1 MTIHKQLSNELV
13 IQLHDIARTIE
24 QQIGIGQLSNDIRNV
39 ADRLH
44 TLTTETGDQQKVKE

>member
-1 MTIHKQLSNELV
+1 MHKQLSNELV
-13 IQLHDIARTIE
+13 MQLHDIARIIE

>member
-1 MTIHKQLSNELV
+1 MMLKQLSNDLV
-13 IQLHDIARTIE
+13 IQLHDIARTVE

-44 TLTTETGDQQKVKE
+44 TLTTETGNQQKVKE

>member
-1 MTIHKQLSNELV
+1 MHKQVASELV

-24 QQIGIGQLSNDIRNV
+24 QQIGIGQLSNDVRNV

-44 TLTTETGDQQKVKE
+44 TVTTETGTQQKVKE

>member
-1 MTIHKQLSNELV
+1 MMHKQLTNELV

-24 QQIGIGQLSNDIRNV
+24 QQIGIGQLSDDVRNV

-44 TLTTETGDQQKVKE
+44 ALITEVGTQQKVIE

>member
-1 MTIHKQLSNELV
+1 MMHKQLSSDLV

-24 QQIGIGQLSNDIRNV
+24 QQIGIGQLSDDVRNV

-44 TLTTETGDQQKVKE
+44 TLTTETGTQQKVKE

>member
-1 MTIHKQLSNELV
+1 MHKQLANELV

-24 QQIGIGQLSNDIRNV
+24 QQIGIGQLSNDVRNV

-44 TLTTETGDQQKVKE
+44 TVTTETGTQQKVKE